1 MRGPVMRAV
10 SGAAPRGLNLRGK
23 DSNLR
28 GKFRF
33 GYEIGKLTVN
43 SEIGAQDSGC
53 GGAARYNRSGEVNRV
68 DQNHEF
74 CRKRES

>member
-10 SGAAPRGLNLRGK
+10 SGGAIRGLNLGGK
-23 DSNLR
+23 DSNLG

-33 GYEIGKLTVN
+33 GYEIGKFTVN

-53 GGAARYNRSGEVNRV
+53 VIHHGFTRPRQRSNLY
-68 DQNHEF
+68 
-74 CRKRES
+74 S